1 MTRRSSQPVYL
12 IELQGTSDRD
22 IHALRAL
29 LKALG
34 RWHGLRCL
42 SARETIKR
50 ARRTAVAR
58 VSTAATKEAN
68 MAIGRRKTDGALN
81 KLNWDFRIGKSVL
94 EDRVRTG
101 NGWETEQRNVET
113 DEFRAVFDPENI
125 EVGWIAFVKGEGL
138 NAKLVHVGEDY
149 GDRPSNDH
157 KEGLRIVVKMDPA
170 LGGDL
175 RELISTSSALWAAVD
190 QLPAIIAP
198 VSPSTPTVCRL
209 STLPTCENS
218 RHNPGRFS
226 SPRSKFPAG
235 CRARRICRP
244 WGFRWSGAPRNTSP
258 NSKGTPAPAQKRIG
272 ASPTRFAME

>member
-34 RWHGLRCL
+34 RRHDLRCL
-42 SARETIKR
+42 SARERSRTLTAAAR
-50 ARRTAVAR
+50 A
-58 VSTAATKEAN
+58 STAATKEAN

-81 KLNWDFRIGKSVL
+81 KLNWDFRIGKPVL

-113 DEFRAVFDPENI
+113 DEFRAVFDPKNI

-138 NAKLVHVGEDY
+138 NATLVHAGEDY

-175 RELISTSSALWAAVD
+175 RELISTSSALWSAVD

-198 VSPSTPTVCRL
+198 TSPSTPTVCRL
-209 STLPTCENS
+209 STLPTCKNS

-226 SPRSKFPAG
+226 SLRSKFPAG
-235 CRARRICRP
+235 YRARRICRP
-244 WGFRWSGAPRNTSP
+244 WGFR
-258 NSKGTPAPAQKRIG
+258 
-272 ASPTRFAME
+272 

>member
-34 RWHGLRCL
+34 RRHDLRCL
-42 SARETIKR
+42 SARERSRTLTAAAR
-50 ARRTAVAR
+50 A
-58 VSTAATKEAN
+58 STAATKEAN
-68 MAIGRRKTDGALN
+68 MAIGRRKTDGSLN
-81 KLNWDFRIGKSVL
+81 KLNWDFRIGKPVL

-101 NGWETEQRNVET
+101 NGWETEQRNLET

-138 NAKLVHVGEDY
+138 NARLVHVGEDY

-175 RELISTSSALWAAVD
+175 RELISTSPALWSAVD
-190 QLPAIIAP
+190 QLHSDYLADVDKHPNNCLPVVDIAD
-198 VSPSTPTVCRL
+198 VREQPT
-209 STLPTCENS
+209 
-218 RHNPGRFS
+218 H
-226 SPRSKFPAG
+226 
-235 CRARRICRP
+235 
-244 WGFRWSGAPRNTSP
+244 SGAILVPTFKISGWVPRP
-258 NSKGTPAPAQKRIG
+258 QDLPAMGIPLIRRVKKYE
-272 ASPTRFAME
+272 PEF

>member
-1 MTRRSSQPVYL
+1 MTRRSVYL
-12 IELQGTSDRD
+12 IELQGTSDHD

-42 SARETIKR
+42 SARERSRHRNARGGAAAAR
-50 ARRTAVAR
+50 A
-58 VSTAATKEAN
+58 SIAATKEAN

-81 KLNWDFRIGKSVL
+81 KLNWDFRIGKPVL

-101 NGWETEQRNVET
+101 NGWETEQRNLET

-138 NAKLVHVGEDY
+138 NATLVHAGEDY

-175 RELISTSSALWAAVD
+175 RELISTSSALWSAVD
-190 QLPAIIAP
+190 QLHSDYSTDVAKHPNCLPVVDIAD
-198 VSPSTPTVCRL
+198 VQEQPTQ
-209 STLPTCENS
+209 
-218 RHNPGRFS
+218 
-226 SPRSKFPAG
+226 
-235 CRARRICRP
+235 
-244 WGFRWSGAPRNTSP
+244 SGAILVPTFKISGWVPRP
-258 NSKGTPAPAQKRIG
+258 PDLPAMGIPLFRRKK
-272 ASPTRFAME
+272 